1 MVPFIV
7 DQLYGWKLRQIE
19 KISIAGVQSR
29 FYYLSFPG
37 YMYMLQDL
45 FKDFRVKENDT
56 LIFTLNGSKTINCR
70 IYQDNGMEIDY
81 VYRSGRKKGGGSV
94 EWIWNSEPQTATGQ
108 VDSLRNATQHGQM
121 PGNAAVNDPTF
132 TAILTSGDLDKKT
145 HGLFI
150 PEYIKPSR
158 GRWMRSHNIN
168 FITDK
173 GLWMIGIAQTGKNA
187 RFSAGWNS
195 FVRDN
200 MYTAGQHLHFRMVE
214 QADVIEFH
222 ISKI

>member
-1 MVPFIV
+1 MTTLVNTLCITDNCDKLTIFFCELCLEQMVPFIV

-94 EWIWNSEPQTATGQ
+94 EWIWNSEPQTATG
-108 VDSLRNATQHGQM
+108 
-121 PGNAAVNDPTF
+121 
-132 TAILTSGDLDKKT
+132 
-145 HGLFI
+145 
-150 PEYIKPSR
+150 
-158 GRWMRSHNIN
+158 IN
-168 FITDK
+168 NC
-173 GLWMIGIAQTGKNA
+173 L
-187 RFSAGWNS
+187 
-195 FVRDN
+195 
-200 MYTAGQHLHFRMVE
+200 L
-214 QADVIEFH
+214 
-222 ISKI
+222 